1 MRAFAATLALSIV
14 AVLPRGGSAQCVETD
29 DTVLADY
36 AALTDGVSFVDL
48 GDGPAPGE
56 IALVGGTAFPLVRD
70 EQGVIMAAAGRNGLG
85 RATAF
90 SHTDYFTRDVADSG
104 VPDLLG
110 NAVAWAAGGGSRVG
124 VEAGRDAL
132 ATRLRNAG
140 FDVATIDV
148 DDLAAFDVL
157 LLDSSAD
164 LPPADVDA
172 IAAWV
177 RDGGG
182 LLVAGTP
189 WAVVDLDDFGAD
201 YIGNRLLAGSGIR
214 FLHDY
219 PYPQAGRDVI
229 PAEPPCPWLN
239 GGRALGAL
247 AAHLSGDS
255 PLPNDE
261 LSIAASAASSAIAG
275 ASASDGDLL
284 AAAADVRALLG
295 DVVPSEADPV
305 EPASE
310 PLDTFVVN
318 YDNRLAQTLPA
329 DQLVAHPASADF
341 PGTVAEDAER
351 VDATVE
357 ILATYRAFDPRR
369 LYADPYEPALRSTG
383 LYVPPGEVVEVE
395 IGSRYVGGRLNA
407 RIGNLTDDIR
417 VREAWTRFPEISRV
431 WPLDAEVTR
440 IASAFGGLLYVEVPD
455 GASFGS
461 IDVQVRGA
469 VRAPWFV
476 LDLTDPDDFAAAV
489 RDAGAPY
496 AELESDRFILTLPTA
511 RAANIDDPAGLM
523 SFWNDVLDA
532 GAELAAIGT
541 GRARPER
548 FALDRQISVGYMH
561 SGYPLMGFET
571 SWAEL
576 ADLNLLTSE
585 GAWGPFH
592 ELGHNHQWADWMLP
606 GTTEVSV
613 NLWSV
618 YVYENVVGFERED
631 IREQTTAAFREQ
643 AITSYIDQGGQW
655 TASIDVWTALQMYL
669 QLQEAFGWEAFID
682 VFAEYNALPPGTVPD
697 SDQARIDAWAERFAA
712 RVDHDLGPFF
722 TCWGLPVS
730 APILN
735 AMAQRAPWHDNPMLA
750 WCGACGDGLVG
761 PGEACDDGDANAP
774 DGACLPDCTS
784 AEPSDD
790 AGETVDAGGS
800 DDGGASLDDGDGGQ
814 GGDVTDDAG
823 ISSTQPGGCSAVPS
837 AAPPMFL
844 ALVACAGWL
853 RRRR

>member
-1 MRAFAATLALSIV
+1 
-14 AVLPRGGSAQCVETD
+14 
-29 DTVLADY
+29 
-36 AALTDGVSFVDL
+36 
-48 GDGPAPGE
+48 
-56 IALVGGTAFPLVRD
+56 
-70 EQGVIMAAAGRNGLG
+70 
-85 RATAF
+85 
-90 SHTDYFTRDVADSG
+90 
-104 VPDLLG
+104 
-110 NAVAWAAGGGSRVG
+110 
-124 VEAGRDAL
+124 
-132 ATRLRNAG
+132 
-140 FDVATIDV
+140 
-148 DDLAAFDVL
+148 
-157 LLDSSAD
+157 
-164 LPPADVDA
+164 
-172 IAAWV
+172 
-177 RDGGG
+177 
-182 LLVAGTP
+182 
-189 WAVVDLDDFGAD
+189 
-201 YIGNRLLAGSGIR
+201 
-214 FLHDY
+214 
-219 PYPQAGRDVI
+219 
-229 PAEPPCPWLN
+229 
-239 GGRALGAL
+239 
-247 AAHLSGDS
+247 
-255 PLPNDE
+255 
-261 LSIAASAASSAIAG
+261 
-275 ASASDGDLL
+275 
-284 AAAADVRALLG
+284 
-295 DVVPSEADPV
+295 
-305 EPASE
+305 
-310 PLDTFVVN
+310 
-318 YDNRLAQTLPA
+318 
-329 DQLVAHPASADF
+329 
-341 PGTVAEDAER
+341 
-351 VDATVE
+351 
-357 ILATYRAFDPRR
+357 
-369 LYADPYEPALRSTG
+369 
-383 LYVPPGEVVEVE
+383 
-395 IGSRYVGGRLNA
+395 
-407 RIGNLTDDIR
+407 
-417 VREAWTRFPEISRV
+417 
-431 WPLDAEVTR
+431 
-440 IASAFGGLLYVEVPD
+440 
-455 GASFGS
+455 
-461 IDVQVRGA
+461 
-469 VRAPWFV
+469 
-476 LDLTDPDDFAAAV
+476 
-489 RDAGAPY
+489 
-496 AELESDRFILTLPTA
+496 
-511 RAANIDDPAGLM
+511 M

-761 PGEACDDGDANAP
+761 PGEACDDGDANAA